1 MTCSSPPSHPTPSRF
16 GSLLI
21 CALPH
26 LVASAHFIYFPK
38 QGCSSLIRI
47 TYVRFHYRP
56 FRSESCPVQSNPSFR
71 FLCAPLQFRSVIILS
86 RPLQFVSSLVR
97 TVPCLVFCRRCA
109 SVPYHFP
116 SVPVRYQPVCTTLTL
131 IPSSPH
137 NTYPYHVLYCR
148 FTTMLFQFLSHHV

>member
-1 MTCSSPPSHPTPSRF
+1 MNKSSPPSHPTPSRF

-21 CALPH
+21 CTLPQ
-26 LVASAHFIYFPK
+26 LVASSHFIYFPK

-47 TYVRFHYRP
+47 TCVRFHYRP
-56 FRSESCPVQSNPSFR
+56 FRSVSFTFHTAPIQFESLFSL
-71 FLCAPLQFRSVIILS
+71 LCA
-86 RPLQFVSSLVR
+86 PLQFVSSLVR

-116 SVPVRYQPVCTTLTL
+116 SVPFRYQPVCSTLTL